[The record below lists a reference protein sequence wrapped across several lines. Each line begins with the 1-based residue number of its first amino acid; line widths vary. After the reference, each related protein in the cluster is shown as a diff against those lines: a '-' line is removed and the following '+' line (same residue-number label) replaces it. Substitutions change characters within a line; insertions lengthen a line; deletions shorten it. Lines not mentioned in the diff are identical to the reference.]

1 MLEEESFM
9 GQWHPLISLWTKRN
23 ILINNKT
30 RGITATWHLNINS
43 MHVKY
48 FHITILNTLNK
59 CQGLK
64 NYHFGSLL
72 ASKFYCLAIKAVIKR
87 KNPLS
92 WDFLSKKYSI
102 FLDNK
107 EGNFRSKTLL
117 LLMEFGHND
126 YEQFLFMSHQLKA
139 YNFPSS
145 WVTQSGILFTTQ
157 SRIRGPHLKWNR
169 FFHQWFKYSFFW
181 LLLGKLNSPDGL
193 PLLR

>member
-1 MLEEESFM
+1 MMLEEEFFM

-72 ASKFYCLAIKAVIKR
+72 ASKFYCVAIKAVIK
-87 KNPLS
+87 
-92 WDFLSKKYSI
+92 KKILCPGIFFPRNTVSFWTIKRAIWGLKHYYCLWSLVIMTTNNFYSCPTNLKLI
-102 FLDNK
+102 I
-107 EGNFRSKTLL
+107 
-117 LLMEFGHND
+117 
-126 YEQFLFMSHQLKA
+126 SHH
-139 YNFPSS
+139 P
-145 WVTQSGILFTTQ
+145 G
-157 SRIRGPHLKWNR
+157 
-169 FFHQWFKYSFFW
+169 
-181 LLLGKLNSPDGL
+181 
-193 PLLR
+193 